1 MIKLNKTYTIGVMV
15 MFYEIEMLKEYIDS
29 CIQMTNDIENKDNL
43 HFHFCWNQSQ
53 YFEDIDTD
61 KTTIKELQDKFYK
74 QMDRLN
80 TMKQHELNELC
91 IALRHEIYT
100 LRRTINEQNKDII
113 KKDRLISNLAKKVN
127 NNNKQLI

>member
-1 MIKLNKTYTIGVMV
+1 VSAKKNYACGTDRETA
-15 MFYEIEMLKEYIDS
+15 
-29 CIQMTNDIENKDNL
+29 
-43 HFHFCWNQSQ
+43 HFL
-53 YFEDIDTD
+53 
-61 KTTIKELQDKFYK
+61 TTKN
-74 QMDRLN
+74 N

-127 NNNKQLI
+127 NKNKQLI